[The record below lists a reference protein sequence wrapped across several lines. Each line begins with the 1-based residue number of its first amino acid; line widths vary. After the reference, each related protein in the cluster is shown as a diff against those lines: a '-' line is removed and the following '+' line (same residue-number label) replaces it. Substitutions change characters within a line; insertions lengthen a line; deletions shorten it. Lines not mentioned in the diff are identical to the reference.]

1 MAFGKRIPVLPGPV
15 TLAMP
20 GLGTVLG
27 AVSRAEAHH
36 AEDLAAQ
43 PGKWSHWTVMLPDP
57 LMMSSTVRTSKKT
70 WDSSIDS
77 PSLVDQL
84 KKNISKFR
92 SSGIS
97 WIYHQFWGRLPIV
110 INVRAGLPDK
120 TSWLDMITVAMD
132 VPLLSGSDQNLVNP
146 DLPAIC
152 GQLSM
157 VDHRS
162 LTGRS
167 WHRNIELCRPVG
179 HGSSIG
185 KSNLECGA
193 IANNRAYYKTNAR
206 WIE

>member
-1 MAFGKRIPVLPGPV
+1 MSWRLENKFLSSRVLWPLPCLDSGQCCARCPVPKHTMQKILLPNLENDPI
-15 TLAMP
+15 
-20 GLGTVLG
+20 GLWCFRTHLWC
-27 AVSRAEAHH
+27 H
-36 AEDLAAQ
+36 L
-43 PGKWSHWTVMLPDP
+43 
-57 LMMSSTVRTSKKT
+57 RTSKKT

-77 PSLVDQL
+77 PSLVDQP

-97 WIYHQFWGRLPIV
+97 SIYHQFWGRLPIV
-110 INVRAGLPDK
+110 LNVRGLPGK

-132 VPLLSGSDQNLVNP
+132 VPMVSGSDQNLVNP